1 MFKKHPLVDKRTTWQ
16 SQDDVIE
23 KERQPIKRGGEQN
36 GGAYVC
42 TQIHFVPG
50 ALLACFSLYLFKNSH
65 NKAMARCYYPHRA
78 HQGGYWLQ
86 ITELRIWTQD
96 YLHSE
101 LKFLTTSYSEYMIF
115 V

>member
-1 MFKKHPLVDKRTTWQ
+1 MLGVQKHPLVDKRTTWQ

-65 NKAMARCYYPHRA
+65 NKAMARCYYPHHA
-78 HQGGYWLQ
+78 HQGGYLAPNNR
-86 ITELRIWTQD
+86 TENLDTGLFTFRTQV
-96 YLHSE
+96 LNN
-101 LKFLTTSYSEYMIF
+101 FI
-115 V
+115 